1 MIVTLCVRRVNRLK
15 GEEEVEE
22 VVVSEEGGAGLDL
35 MVEVMEAITGIMGEK
50 EEEEEERNL
59 P

>member
-50 EEEEEERNL
+50 EEEEERNL